1 MDLYQVLGIDTSAT
15 DSEIKRAYRKLAR
28 QYHPDVNK
36 DPNAQTK
43 FNDLQKAYAVLSDSQ
58 KRAQYDQYGVT
69 DDQPGSGGF
78 GGSGFGGF
86 GNMEDIFDSVFG
98 GGGRRGNHGA
108 TQGDSL
114 RYDCTV
120 TLEDVVDGCSRTIE
134 YDHLAFCKTCDGTG
148 AKTGS
153 SVATCSRCQGTGEI
167 RHVQQTM
174 LGQFAQV
181 STCPE
186 CQGEGKMIKEK
197 CLGCKGHGVS
207 KKKKSLDLNIPG
219 GISSG
224 TKLRVDG
231 GGNAGQRGGP
241 PGDLY
246 VVIQVRN
253 HAKFDREGD
262 DLYSEETISIVEAL
276 LGVQLDVKTIEGTA
290 TLRIPEGTQ
299 PGTRFRLKS
308 KGIKHLK
315 GFGRGDQYVKVSVNI
330 PKKLS
335 KQQRE
340 IIQSFQAAS

>member
-1 MDLYQVLGIDTSAT
+1 
-15 DSEIKRAYRKLAR
+15 
-28 QYHPDVNK
+28 
-36 DPNAQTK
+36 
-43 FNDLQKAYAVLSDSQ
+43 
-58 KRAQYDQYGVT
+58 
-69 DDQPGSGGF
+69 
-78 GGSGFGGF
+78 
-86 GNMEDIFDSVFG
+86 
-98 GGGRRGNHGA
+98 
-108 TQGDSL
+108 
-114 RYDCTV
+114 
-120 TLEDVVDGCSRTIE
+120 
-134 YDHLAFCKTCDGTG
+134 
-148 AKTGS
+148 
-153 SVATCSRCQGTGEI
+153 
-167 RHVQQTM
+167 
-174 LGQFAQV
+174 
-181 STCPE
+181 
-186 CQGEGKMIKEK
+186 
-197 CLGCKGHGVS
+197 VS